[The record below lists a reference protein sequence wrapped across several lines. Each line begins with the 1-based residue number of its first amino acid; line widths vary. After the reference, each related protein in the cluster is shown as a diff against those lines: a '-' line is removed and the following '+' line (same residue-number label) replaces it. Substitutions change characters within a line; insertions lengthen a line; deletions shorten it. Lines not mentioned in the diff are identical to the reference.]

1 MKPVTDEQ
9 IEQARHEAARLPW
22 TYYAA
27 CATAAAAILGAL
39 AIVLGPEWMFAKGPT
54 L

>member
-9 IEQARHEAARLPW
+9 LAQAERETDSLPW

-39 AIVLGPEWMFAKGPT
+39 GIVLGPWGFAPGPT